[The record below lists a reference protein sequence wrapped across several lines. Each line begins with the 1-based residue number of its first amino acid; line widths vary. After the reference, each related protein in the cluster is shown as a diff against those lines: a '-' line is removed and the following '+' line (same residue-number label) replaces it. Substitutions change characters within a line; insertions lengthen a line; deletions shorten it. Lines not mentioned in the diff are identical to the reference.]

1 MSIAANLNFI
11 ALDLETTGLDPSND
25 KVIEVGLVKVS
36 EGQIVDELQSLVFK
50 AEKIDPAISKINGIY
65 NFTLGAAPLASEIF
79 PQLKRFVGSD
89 TLVAHNAD
97 FDRRFLQAE
106 LFRLNLQLNNS
117 FLCSLKLSRVK
128 LPKLANHKLINVA
141 RSLEIDIEGEPHRA
155 LTDARLTAA
164 IWLKLNT

>member
-1 MSIAANLNFI
+1 MSNVANLNFV
-11 ALDLETTGLDPSND
+11 ALDLETTGLDPTKD

-36 EGQIVDELQSLVFK
+36 EGQIVDELQSFVFTTK
-50 AEKIDPAISKINGIY
+50 IIDPNISKINGIS
-65 NFTLGAAPLASEIF
+65 NFTLRDAPLGNEVFTKVKLFI
-79 PQLKRFVGSD
+79 GSYA
-89 TLVAHNAD
+89 LVAHNAE
-97 FDRRFLQAE
+97 FDRPFLEAE
-106 LFRLNLQLNNS
+106 LSRLNLQLNNS

-164 IWLKLNT
+164 IWLKLNM